1 MNIKEFSTEIADRV
15 AKEMGH
21 EYVMHITEVSKNN
34 GIVLHGLNILNR
46 QVNLSPCIYL
56 EYYHE
61 KYEHGA
67 MAMDAIVEDI
77 IKVYREHAVSKNWD
91 TSSFTNYENAKQRLR
106 GRLINTEKN
115 EELLK
120 TLPHREFLDLSL
132 IYTVN
137 YPCEKTGGMGSIRV
151 THDHV
156 KMWKVDE
163 EELFRQTKE
172 NMERYDESSLENLQ
186 NLLGEMIGTNET
198 VFNDEEMI
206 PMYILTN
213 KEKLN
218 GAVQMMNEGV
228 LKATAE
234 MLGKDLMIIPSS
246 VHEVLLIPSEG
257 HETEAD
263 TLRQMVREVNDTQL
277 ALNEIL
283 SYHVYRYSHQT
294 GKIAIAA

>member
-1 MNIKEFSTEIADRV
+1 
-15 AKEMGH
+15 
-21 EYVMHITEVSKNN
+21 
-34 GIVLHGLNILNR
+34 
-46 QVNLSPCIYL
+46 
-56 EYYHE
+56 
-61 KYEHGA
+61 
-67 MAMDAIVEDI
+67 
-77 IKVYREHAVSKNWD
+77 
-91 TSSFTNYENAKQRLR
+91 
-106 GRLINTEKN
+106 
-115 EELLK
+115 
-120 TLPHREFLDLSL
+120 
-132 IYTVN
+132 
-137 YPCEKTGGMGSIRV
+137 MGSIRV

-234 MLGKDLMIIPSS
+234 MLGKDIMIIPSS